1 MNYNGGIH
9 GKIWVNYFFFISRT
23 LVVRGCLIV
32 APTIPFGESYLKYI
46 TLYHTFAP
54 ILTTTMSN
62 GLI

>member
-1 MNYNGGIH
+1 MVVFMAKYGSI
-9 GKIWVNYFFFISRT
+9 ISFLLVV